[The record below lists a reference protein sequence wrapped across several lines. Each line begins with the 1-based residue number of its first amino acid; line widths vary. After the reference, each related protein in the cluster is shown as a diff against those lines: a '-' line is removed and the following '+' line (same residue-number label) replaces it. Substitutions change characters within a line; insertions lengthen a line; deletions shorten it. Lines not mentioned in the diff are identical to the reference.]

1 MIKVYST
8 PTCPWCKKA
17 KSYLESKNIPYEDIN
32 VATDLEGR
40 EEMLNLSGQSGV
52 PVLDL
57 CGSIVLGFDKQAI
70 DDALTT
76 CKQ

>member
-17 KSYLESKNIPYEDIN
+17 KSYLESKNVPFEEVN
-32 VATDLEGR
+32 VAADLKGR
-40 EEMLNLSGQSGV
+40 EEMINLTHQSGV
-52 PVLDL
+52 PVLNL
-57 CGSIVLGFDKQAI
+57 CGNVVLGFDKEAI

>member
-8 PTCPWCKKA
+8 PTCPWCRKA
-17 KSYLESKNIPYEDIN
+17 KSYLQSKNVPFEDIN
-32 VATDLEGR
+32 VATDLKGR
-40 EEMLNLSGQSGV
+40 EEMFNISGQSGV

-57 CGSIVLGFDKQAI
+57 CGNVILGFDQQAI
-70 DDALTT
+70 DNALTT